1 MTHSHEPGAGPNDGG
16 RVISHGADPA
26 VTHDKLMESVKRRLR
41 AAGDLPGATTDR
53 QVELLTQLARF
64 DLGRF
69 LLQNHGLNAYWT
81 HQLVTYRPG
90 TLTPNPSGDLEY
102 RIFETLPVIL
112 ATRERFGIFRRQLQ
126 SLLRRN
132 SVVASVP
139 CGLMGE
145 LLLLDYTGLDA
156 VTLVGV
162 DLDPAALDGARAL
175 AADRGLA
182 HRLALR
188 CADAW
193 ATGLNAEVDVLTS
206 NGLNIYEPDD
216 SRVIALYRSYF
227 DALKPG
233 GTLVT
238 SFLTPPPTTSTE
250 SPWEMTEVDEES
262 LALQSVVFGRLV
274 EARWNSFRT
283 HDQTRKQLQQAGFSD
298 IRFVDDRARIFP
310 TVVARA

>member
-1 MTHSHEPGAGPNDGG
+1 MTYSREAGAGPYGTG

-26 VTHDKLMESVKRRLR
+26 VTHDKLLESVQRRLR
-41 AAGDLPGATTDR
+41 AAGDLPGATVDR
-53 QVELLTQLARF
+53 QFELLTQLAAF
-64 DLGRF
+64 ELGRF

-90 TLTPNPSGDLEY
+90 TLVPSQSADLEY

-112 ATRERFGIFRRQLQ
+112 ATRERFGIFRQQLQ
-126 SLLRRN
+126 TLLRPS
-132 SVVASVP
+132 SVLASVP

-145 LLLLDYTGLDA
+145 LLLLDYTGLDT

-162 DLDPAALDGARAL
+162 DLDPAALDGASAL
-175 AADRGLA
+175 AVERGLSE
-182 HRLALR
+182 RLTLR

-193 ATGLNAEVDVLTS
+193 ATGLSAEVDVLTS

-216 SRVIALYRSYF
+216 SRVAALYRSYF
-227 DALKPG
+227 GALKPG

-238 SFLTPPPTTSTE
+238 SFLTPPPTTSSE
-250 SPWEMTEVDEES
+250 SPWEMAGIDEES
-262 LALQSVVFGRLV
+262 LSLQTVIFGRLV

-283 HDQTRKQLQQAGFSD
+283 HDQTRKQLLHAGFTD
-298 IRFVDDRARIFP
+298 IQFIDDQARIFP
-310 TVVARA
+310 TVIARA